1 LRILDFFRILALAV
15 GLLAGAAGAQET
27 YPSQSVRVIVPFSAG
42 GGTDI
47 VTRHF
52 AHQLMERLG
61 KPFVVENKAGGA
73 GGTVGGMELARAR
86 PDGNTIGT
94 GTSSGVLSAAVDPG
108 GFNPLKDLD
117 PVARMGATTLMLVVN
132 SQLPATTLGELIALA
147 KTKPG
152 LAYGSSGMGSANHF
166 AGEMLARSAGVQMTH
181 VPYRGESAALTDV
194 VSGITPILFVSI
206 AGAKPYVQ
214 SGQVRA
220 LAVTSEKRFPSVPD
234 VPTTVELGFRDLVVE
249 AFYGLYVPKGT
260 PASIVDVLVRNV
272 NAIRADPETS
282 KRFLEQLSFDM
293 SGSDN
298 PRTFRAYMEKELARY
313 ARIADGAGLIGMK
326 SK

>member
-1 LRILDFFRILALAV
+1 VRFLSLLRHLPLAA
-15 GLLAGAAGAQET
+15 GLLAGAAGAQDA
-27 YPSQSVRVIVPFSAG
+27 YPAQSVRVIVPFTAG

-47 VTRHF
+47 VTRYF
-52 AHQLMERLG
+52 AQKLTERLG
-61 KPFVVENKAGGA
+61 KSFFVENKAGGA
-73 GGTVGGMELARAR
+73 GGSVGSMELARSR

-94 GTSSGVLSAAVDPG
+94 GTSSGILSAAVEPG

-117 PVARMGATTLMLVVN
+117 PVARLGATTLMLVVN
-132 SQLPATTLGELIALA
+132 AKLPVTSLAELIAHA
-147 KTKPG
+147 KARPG

-166 AGEMLARSAGVQMTH
+166 AGEMLAKGAGVQMTH
-181 VPYRGESAALTDV
+181 VPYRGESAAITDV
-194 VSGITPILFVSI
+194 VSGVTPVLFISVA
-206 AGAKPYVQ
+206 AGKSYVQ

-220 LAVTSEKRFPSVPD
+220 LAVTSEKRFPAVPD
-234 VPTTVELGFRDLVVE
+234 VPTTVELGFKELVVD

-260 PASIVDVLVRNV
+260 PAPVVDVLVRNV
-272 NAIRADPETS
+272 NEIRSDPETAR
-282 KRFLEQLSFDM
+282 RFIEQLSFDT

-313 ARIADGAGLIGMK
+313 ARIAEGAGLIGMK